1 MQQANGTGDMA
12 TVDPARVA
20 AVRRFSRRTAWLLDS
35 SIRLPVVGWRIG
47 LQPIIS
53 LVPVVGDAAGFAL
66 TLLIIGQ
73 AARLRAPPTL
83 LAKMTG
89 YAVLD
94 LFVGL
99 LPVGGD
105 ALDFVLRANT
115 RNCALLEKYLDDLEG
130 RPVAPAWKRW
140 LALAAVAAVLIG
152 ALWLAW
158 WLGSLLLTA
167 LLGG

>member
-1 MQQANGTGDMA
+1 MQQAGSTGEI
-12 TVDPARVA
+12 PAIDAERVA
-20 AVRRFSRRTAWLLDS
+20 AARRFARRTAWVLDS

-53 LVPVVGDAAGFAL
+53 LVPVVGDVAGFAL

-73 AARLRAPPTL
+73 AWRLRAPPGL
-83 LAKMTG
+83 LARMAG

-105 ALDFVLRANT
+105 IVDFALRANS
-115 RNCALLEKYLDDLEG
+115 RNCALLEGYLDELEG
-130 RPVAPAWKRW
+130 RPLRASWQRW
-140 LALAAVAAVLIG
+140 LVLGALIAGLLA

-158 WLGSLLLTA
+158 VVGSAVVGA
-167 LLGG
+167 LFGT